1 MRKLTNK
8 GLTRKLDDKV
18 REYVRARD
26 LDWRGYGKCFSCS
39 KTLSKERLQVG
50 HYISRR
56 HHSVRWSL
64 QNCHL
69 QCVTCNGFRGGN
81 LDEYALALTRKYGK
95 EILER
100 LHAEKQKILSYKDK
114 EKILE
119 ELNVLILNPS
129 NR

>member
-1 MRKLTNK
+1 MKKLTNK
-8 GLTRKLDDKV
+8 GLTRKLDEATRKAV
-18 REYVRARD
+18 QNRD
-26 LDWRGYGKCFSCS
+26 LDWREYGKCFSCE
-39 KTLSKERLQVG
+39 KTLSRERLQVG

-56 HHSVRWSL
+56 HHSVRWNL
-64 QNCHL
+64 RNCHL

-81 LDEYALALTRKYGK
+81 LDEYALNLQRSYGDS
-95 EILER
+95 ILEE
-100 LHAEKQKILSYKDK
+100 LHKEKQKTLSYKDK